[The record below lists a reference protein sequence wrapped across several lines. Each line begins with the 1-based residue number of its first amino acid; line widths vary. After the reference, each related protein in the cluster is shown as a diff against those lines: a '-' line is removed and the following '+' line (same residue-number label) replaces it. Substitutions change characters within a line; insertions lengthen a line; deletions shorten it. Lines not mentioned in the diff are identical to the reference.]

1 MATKLKNWAV
11 VECAFSAPEL
21 YRRSLTGN
29 VSGHRDFPENAPIK
43 TNYINNA
50 EGRKVWTLSG
60 SEYILDGDPNPDYV
74 AWMKEHG
81 IELDLEN
88 PIKILNKRP

>member
-1 MATKLKNWAV
+1 MTVKLKNWAI

-21 YRRSLTGN
+21 CRKSLTGN
-29 VSGHRDFPENAPIK
+29 VYGHSDFPEGAPIK

-60 SEYILDGDPNPDYV
+60 TEYVLEGDPNPEYL
-74 AWMKEHG
+74 AWLNDNKVKF
-81 IELDLEN
+81 DLNN
-88 PIKILNKRP
+88 PIKMLDKL